1 MEQTNEH
8 RTVRSVFMRAPE
20 VAELMGISLPKAYKI
35 IQTLNRELTSQG
47 YITVAGRVS
56 RKYLESKLYA

>member
-1 MEQTNEH
+1 
-8 RTVRSVFMRAPE
+8 MRAPE
-20 VAELMGISLPKAYKI
+20 VAKLMGISLPKAYKI
-35 IQTLNRELTSQG
+35 IQTLNRELASQG